1 MYQYDQYDQAMVDA
15 RVEEFRDQVRR
26 RMAGE
31 LTEDQFKPLRLM
43 NGLYLQLHAY
53 MLRVAIPYGTL
64 DSRQMRMLAHI
75 ARKYDRDYGHF
86 TTRQNIQY
94 NWIKLEDAGD
104 ILADLASVEMHAIQ
118 TSGNCIR
125 NISSDQY
132 AGAAADEVADPRPWA
147 ELLRQWSSFHPEF
160 SYLPRKFKIAV
171 IASDED
177 RAAMRLHDIG
187 IQLIERDGKLGAAFY
202 VGGGM
207 GRTPMI
213 APLIKDYVPIEDFL
227 SYAEAC
233 LRVYNRYG
241 RRDNIY
247 KARIKIL
254 IHELGAAEYARQVEA
269 EFAAVKS
276 LGIDPPP
283 AELERIGAFFA
294 PPAFEHFPFASSEVE
309 RPMGL
314 GRFPGV
320 STSLDINGGDS
331 LASDPDFAVW
341 LDQNVKPHKAPGYAI
356 VNISLKP
363 VGGIPGD
370 ATSAQI
376 DVMADLAERFSFDEL
391 RVTHAQ
397 NIVLPHVAQRDLF
410 AVWSALR
417 DAALAD
423 ANLDLISDIIA
434 CPGLDYCSLANA
446 RSIPVA
452 QKIALRFADQNRQ
465 RELGELKLKISGCI
479 NACGHHHAGH
489 IGILGVDRKG
499 VENYQ
504 LLLGGS
510 GAEDVS
516 LGTITGPGFD
526 EDGIVDAVERVTDKY
541 LELREQGERF
551 VDTFRRA
558 GMAPFKEAIYG

>member
-1 MYQYDQYDQAMVDA
+1 MYQYDQYDQSIVDA
-15 RVEEFRDQVRR
+15 RVEEFRDQVQRR
-26 RMAGE
+26 LAGRM
-31 LTEDQFKPLRLM
+31 TEDQFKPLRLM

-53 MLRVAIPYGTL
+53 MLRVAVPYGTL
-64 DSRQMRMLAHI
+64 SSRQMRMLAHI
-75 ARKYDRDYGHF
+75 ARRYDRGYGHF

-94 NWIKLEDAGD
+94 NWIKLEDAPD
-104 ILADLASVEMHAIQ
+104 ILAELATVEMHAIQ

-147 ELLRQWSSFHPEF
+147 ELIRQWSSFHPEF

-171 IASDED
+171 IASGED

-187 IQLIERDGKLGAAFY
+187 IQLVRTEAGELGARVF

-213 APLIKDYVPIEDFL
+213 APEIAPFVRADDLM
-227 SYAEAC
+227 SYLEAA

-254 IHELGAAEYARQVEA
+254 VHELGADEYRAQVEA
-269 EFAAVKS
+269 EFAHVKT
-276 LGIDPPP
+276 LGIDPPL
-283 AELERIGAFFA
+283 AELERISVFFA
-294 PPAFEHFPFASSEVE
+294 PPPYAADAPD
-309 RPMGL
+309 
-314 GRFPGV
+314 GV
-320 STSLDINGGDS
+320 DR
-331 LASDPDFAVW
+331 SDPDFAVW
-341 LDQNVKPHKAPGYAI
+341 LDQNVRPHKQPGHAL

-363 VGGIPGD
+363 IGGIPGD
-370 ATSAQI
+370 ASADQI
-376 DVMADLAERFSFDEL
+376 DLMADLAERYSHDEL

-397 NIVLPHVAQRDLF
+397 GIVLPHVRQADLH
-410 AVWSALR
+410 AVWRALT
-417 DAALAD
+417 DAGLAEP
-423 ANLDLISDIIA
+423 NLDLITDIIA

-452 QKIALRFADQNRQ
+452 QKIATRFADQNRQ
-465 RELGELKLKISGCI
+465 RDLGELKLKISGCI

-489 IGILGVDRKG
+489 IGILGVDKKG

-516 LGTITGPGFD
+516 LAKITGPGFS
-526 EDGIVDAVERVTDKY
+526 EDGVVDAIERVTDRY
-541 LELREQGERF
+541 LAVREPGERF
-551 VDTFRRA
+551 LDTYRRV
-558 GMAPFKEAIYG
+558 GFPTFKEAIYG

>member
-1 MYQYDQYDQAMVDA
+1 MYKYDQYDQAMVDA
-15 RVEEFRDQVRR
+15 RVEEFRDQARR
-26 RMAGE
+26 RLEGK

-64 DSRQMRMLAHI
+64 DSRQMHALADI
-75 ARKYDRDYGHF
+75 ADKYDRGYGHF

-94 NWIKLEDAGD
+94 NWIRLEDAAD
-104 ILADLASVEMHAIQ
+104 ILADLAKVEMHAIQ

-125 NISSDQY
+125 NISSDHF
-132 AGAAADEVADPRPWA
+132 AGAAADEVVDPRPYA

-171 IASDED
+171 IASEKD

-187 IQLIERDGKLGAAFY
+187 INIVKNDAGELGAAFY

-213 APLIKDYVPIEDFL
+213 APCINPFVPLDQL
-227 SYAEAC
+227 VTYCEAC

-241 RRDNIY
+241 RRDNKY

-254 IHELGAAEYARQVEA
+254 VHELGAEGYTRQVEE
-269 EFAAVKS
+269 EFAHLLEQGVEPPHDELMRIIRMFEAPNTDQTAPND
-276 LGIDPPP
+276 ID
-283 AELERIGAFFA
+283 R
-294 PPAFEHFPFASSEVE
+294 
-309 RPMGL
+309 
-314 GRFPGV
+314 
-320 STSLDINGGDS
+320 
-331 LASDPDFAVW
+331 SDPDFALWV
-341 LDQNVKPHKAPGYAI
+341 DRNTVAHKASGYVSA
-356 VNISLKP
+356 VISLKP

-370 ATSAQI
+370 ATAKQMHL
-376 DVMADLAERFSFDEL
+376 MADLAKEYSFDEL
-391 RVTHAQ
+391 RVMHTQ
-397 NIVLPHVAQRDLF
+397 NIVLPHVRKADLH
-410 AVWSALR
+410 ALWT
-417 DAALAD
+417 ALDEAGLGSP
-423 ANLDLISDIIA
+423 NLDTVEDIIA

-446 RSIPVA
+446 RSIPIA
-452 QKIALRFADQNRQ
+452 QRISERFA
-465 RELGELKLKISGCI
+465 ETGKTGTLGELKLKISGCI

-510 GAEDVS
+510 EAEDVS
-516 LGTITGPGFD
+516 LAKITGPGFD
-526 EDGIVDAVERVTDKY
+526 ENGIVNAVETVTTVY
-541 LELREQGERF
+541 ERERQDGERF
-551 VDTFRRA
+551 VDTYRRI
-558 GMAPFKEAIYG
+558 GMNPFKEALYG

>member
-1 MYQYDQYDQAMVDA
+1 MYKYDSYDQEMVDT
-15 RVEEFRDQVRR
+15 RVEEFRDQTRR
-26 RMAGE
+26 RIEGTLAE
-31 LTEDQFKPLRLM
+31 ENFRPLRLQ

-53 MLRVAIPYGTL
+53 MLRVAVPYGTL
-64 DSRQMRMLAHI
+64 SSAQMRMLGDI
-75 ARKYDRDYGHF
+75 ADKYDRGYGHF

-94 NWIKLEDAGD
+94 NWIKLEEAPD

-125 NISSDQY
+125 NISADQY
-132 AGAAADEVADPRPWA
+132 AGATADEIVDPRPYA

-160 SYLPRKFKIAV
+160 LHLPRKFKIAV
-171 IASDED
+171 IASDTD

-187 IQLIERDGKLGAAFY
+187 LQIVKNDKGEIGAAFY

-213 APLIKDYVPIEDFL
+213 APCINPFVPIDQL
-227 SYAEAC
+227 ITYSEAC

-241 RRDNIY
+241 RRDNKY

-254 IHELGAAEYARQVEA
+254 VHELGKDEYTRQVEE
-269 EFAAVKS
+269 EFAH
-276 LGIDPPP
+276 LQTQGIEPPL
-283 AELERIGAFFA
+283 AELERIKAHFVD
-294 PPAFEHFPFASSEVE
+294 PAFEAGASDD
-309 RPMGL
+309 
-314 GRFPGV
+314 
-320 STSLDINGGDS
+320 LD
-331 LASDPDFAVW
+331 LSDPDFALW
-341 LDQNVKPHKAPGYAI
+341 VKNNTFAHKQKGYIIA
-356 VNISLKP
+356 VVSLKP

-370 ATSAQI
+370 ASADQI
-376 DVMADLAERFSFDEL
+376 RLMADLAKEYSFDEL

-397 NIVLPHVAQRDLF
+397 NIVFPHVKKSDLYTI
-410 AVWSALR
+410 WQKLE
-417 DAALAD
+417 AADLSV
-423 ANLDLISDIIA
+423 ANLDGIGDIIA

-452 QKIALRFADQNRQ
+452 QKISERFAAQDRQ
-465 RELGELKLKISGCI
+465 DALGELKLKISGCI

-504 LLLGGS
+504 LLLGGCE
-510 GAEDVS
+510 GADTS
-516 LGTITGPGFD
+516 LGTITGPGFS
-526 EDGIVDAVERVTDKY
+526 EDGIVDAVEKATDVY
-541 LELREQGERF
+541 LANKEEGERF
-551 VDTFRRA
+551 LDTYRRI

>member
-1 MYQYDQYDQAMVDA
+1 MYKYDEYDQTMVDA
-15 RVEEFRDQVRR
+15 RVAEFADQVKRR
-26 RMAGE
+26 LAGE
-31 LTEDQFKPLRLM
+31 ITEDQFKPLRLM

-53 MLRVAIPYGTL
+53 MLRVAVPYGTL
-64 DSRQMRMLAHI
+64 DGRQMRMLAHI

-94 NWIKLEDAGD
+94 NWIKLEDAPA

-125 NISSDQY
+125 NISSDQW
-132 AGAAADEVADPRPWA
+132 AGAAADELTDPRPWA

-171 IASDED
+171 IAAEED

-187 IQLIERDGKLGAAFY
+187 IQIVERDGVHGAAFY

-213 APLIKDYVPIEDFL
+213 APLIKDFVPLDDLL
-227 SYAEAC
+227 SYTEAC

-254 IHELGAAEYARQVEA
+254 IHELGADEYRRQVEE
-269 EFAAVKS
+269 EFAHVKS
-276 LGIDPPP
+276 LGIDPPK
-283 AELERIGAFFA
+283 AEFDRIAAQFA
-294 PPAFEHFPFASSEVE
+294 MPPLDASASDEID
-309 RPMGL
+309 R
-314 GRFPGV
+314 
-320 STSLDINGGDS
+320 
-331 LASDPDFAVW
+331 SDPDFAVW
-341 LDQNVKPHKAPGYAI
+341 VDQNVAAHKVPGHAI

-363 VGGIPGD
+363 IGGIPGD
-370 ATSAQI
+370 ASSAQI
-376 DVMADLAERFSFDEL
+376 DLMADLAERYSHDEL

-397 NIVLPHVAQRDLF
+397 NIVLPHIRKADLF
-410 AVWSALR
+410 AIWQAL
-417 DAALAD
+417 DAADLATP
-423 ANLDLISDIIA
+423 NLDLISDIIA

-452 QKIALRFADQNRQ
+452 QKIAQRFADPVRQ
-465 RELGELKLKISGCI
+465 RDLGELKLKISGCI

-499 VENYQ
+499 TENYQ

-526 EDGIVDAVERVTDKY
+526 EDGIVDAIERVTDKY
-541 LELREQGERF
+541 LAERTDGERF
-551 VDTFRRA
+551 VDTYRRV

>member
-1 MYQYDQYDQAMVDA
+1 MYRYDSYDQAMVDA
-15 RVEEFRDQVRR
+15 RVEEFRDQARR
-26 RMAGE
+26 RLAGE

-53 MLRVAIPYGTL
+53 MLRVAVPYGTL
-64 DSRQMRMLAHI
+64 NGRQMRMLGQI
-75 ARKYDRDYGHF
+75 ARKYDKGYGHF

-94 NWIKLEDAGD
+94 NWIRLEDAAD

-132 AGAAADEVADPRPWA
+132 AGVAADEVADPRPWA

-171 IASDED
+171 IASPED

-187 IQLIERDGKLGAAFY
+187 VELVKKDGVVGARVFA
-202 VGGGM
+202 GGGM
-207 GRTPMI
+207 GRTPMVGPEI
-213 APLIKDYVPIEDFL
+213 RDFVAEDEII
-227 SYAEAC
+227 SYLEAC

-241 RRDNIY
+241 RRDNKF

-254 IHELGAAEYARQVEA
+254 VHELGVEEYRRQVEE
-269 EFAAVKS
+269 EFAHMKT
-276 LGIDPPP
+276 LGIEPPV
-283 AELERIGAFFA
+283 AELDRIRA
-294 PPAFEHFPFASSEVE
+294 HFASPAYETGLSDEVD
-309 RPMGL
+309 R
-314 GRFPGV
+314 
-320 STSLDINGGDS
+320 
-331 LASDPDFAVW
+331 SDPDFALW
-341 LDQNVKPHKAPGYAI
+341 LDRQTFAHKQPGYVIA
-356 VNISLKP
+356 NISLKP

-370 ATSAQI
+370 ASADQI
-376 DVMADLAERFSFDEL
+376 ELMADLAERYSMDEL

-397 NIVLPHVAQRDLF
+397 NIVLPYVKKADLY
-410 AVWSALR
+410 ALWKEL
-417 DAALAD
+417 DEAGLGS

-452 QKIALRFADQNRQ
+452 QKIATRFAGNGK
-465 RELGELKLKISGCI
+465 EEAIGELKLKISGCI

-499 VENYQ
+499 TENYQ

-510 GAEDVS
+510 GAEDCS
-516 LGTITGPGFD
+516 LGQITGPGFD
-526 EDGIVDAVERVTDKY
+526 ENGVVDAIERATDLY
-541 LELREQGERF
+541 LAERQEGERF
-551 VDTFRRA
+551 LDTYRRL

>member
-1 MYQYDQYDQAMVDA
+1 MYKYDEYDHAMVAA
-15 RVEEFRDQVRR
+15 RVAEFSDQVKRR
-26 RMAGE
+26 LAGE
-31 LTEDQFKPLRLM
+31 ITEDQFKPLRLM

-53 MLRVAIPYGTL
+53 MLRVAVPYGTL

-94 NWIKLEDAGD
+94 NWIKLEDAPA
-104 ILADLASVEMHAIQ
+104 ILEDLASVEMHAIQ

-125 NISSDQY
+125 NISSDQW
-132 AGAAADEVADPRPWA
+132 AGAAADEITDPRPWA

-171 IASDED
+171 IAADED

-187 IQLIERDGKLGAAFY
+187 IQIVEKDGQHGAAFY

-213 APLIKDYVPIEDFL
+213 APLIEDFVPLDDML

-254 IHELGAAEYARQVEA
+254 IHELGADEYRRQVEE
-269 EFAAVKS
+269 EFVHVKS
-276 LGIDPPP
+276 LGIDPPK
-283 AELERIGAFFA
+283 AEFDRIAKQFA
-294 PPAFEHFPFASSEVE
+294 PPPLDASAPDEID
-309 RPMGL
+309 R
-314 GRFPGV
+314 
-320 STSLDINGGDS
+320 
-331 LASDPDFAVW
+331 SDPDFAVW
-341 LDQNVKPHKAPGYAI
+341 VDQNVAAHKVPGHAI

-370 ATSAQI
+370 ASSAQI
-376 DVMADLAERFSFDEL
+376 DLMADLAEKYSHDEL

-397 NIVLPHVAQRDLF
+397 NIVLPHVRKADLY
-410 AVWSALR
+410 AIWQAL
-417 DAALAD
+417 DAAGLATP
-423 ANLDLISDIIA
+423 NLDLISDIIA

-452 QKIALRFADQNRQ
+452 QKIAARFSDLGRQ
-465 RELGELKLKISGCI
+465 KELGELKLKISGCI

-499 VENYQ
+499 TENYQ

-526 EDGIVDAVERVTDKY
+526 EDGIVDAIERVTDKY
-541 LELREQGERF
+541 LAERSEGERF
-551 VDTFRRA
+551 VDTFRRV

>member
-1 MYQYDQYDQAMVDA
+1 MYKYDTYDQSIVDS
-15 RVEEFRDQVRR
+15 RVEEFRDQVARR
-26 RMAGE
+26 LSGA
-31 LTEDQFKPLRLM
+31 LSEDQFKPLRLM

-75 ARKYDRDYGHF
+75 ARTYDRGYGHF
-86 TTRQNIQY
+86 TTRQNLQY
-94 NWIKLEDAGD
+94 NWIKLADAPD
-104 ILADLASVEMHAIQ
+104 ILADLATVEMHAIQ

-125 NISSDQY
+125 NISSDQF
-132 AGAAADEVADPRPWA
+132 AGAADDEVADPRPWA
-147 ELLRQWSSFHPEF
+147 ELLRQWSTFHPEF

-187 IQLIERDGKLGAAFY
+187 IQLVKRDGVFGGRVF

-213 APLIKDYVPIEDFL
+213 APEIKDFVRSDDLL
-227 SYAEAC
+227 SYVEAC
-233 LRVYNRYG
+233 LRVYNRHG

-254 IHELGAAEYARQVEA
+254 IHELGAAEYRRQVEE
-269 EFAAVKS
+269 EFAAVKK
-276 LGIDPPP
+276 LGLDPPE
-283 AELERIGAFFA
+283 AEFDRIAAMFA
-294 PPAFEHFPFASSEVE
+294 SPAFAEAAETYAPSPSSDA
-309 RPMGL
+309 
-314 GRFPGV
+314 RFSEWV
-320 STSLDINGGDS
+320 R
-331 LASDPDFAVW
+331 
-341 LDQNVKPHKAPGYAI
+341 QNVRAHKQSGYAI
-356 VNISLKP
+356 VTVSLKP

-370 ATSAQI
+370 ASAEQI
-376 DVMADLAERFSFDEL
+376 DIMADLAERHSFDEL

-397 NIVLPHVAQRDLF
+397 NIVFPHVRQADLYL
-410 AVWSALR
+410 VWQ
-417 DAALAD
+417 ALAD
-423 ANLDLISDIIA
+423 AGLAEPNLDLISDIIA

-446 RSIPVA
+446 RSIPLA
-452 QKIALRFADQNRQ
+452 QKIASRFADLGRQ

-516 LGTITGPGFD
+516 LARITGPGFD
-526 EDGIVDAVERVTDKY
+526 EDGIVDAVETATNVY
-541 LELREQGERF
+541 LARREGDERF
-551 VDTFRRA
+551 LDTYRRI
-558 GMAPFKEAIYG
+558 GMEPFKEALYG

>member
-1 MYQYDQYDQAMVDA
+1 MYKYDTYDQSAVNA
-15 RVEEFRDQVRR
+15 RVAEFRDQVNRR
-26 RMAGE
+26 LAGE
-31 LTEDQFKPLRLM
+31 ITEDQFKPLRLM

-53 MLRVAIPYGTL
+53 MLRVAVPYGTM
-64 DSRQMRMLAHI
+64 DSKQMHMLAHI
-75 ARKYDRDYGHF
+75 ARKYDRGYGHF

-94 NWIKLEDAGD
+94 NWIKLEEC
-104 ILADLASVEMHAIQ
+104 ADLLEELASVEMHAIQ

-147 ELLRQWSSFHPEF
+147 ELLRQWSTFHPEF

-171 IASDED
+171 IASPED

-187 IQLIERDGKLGAAFY
+187 IELVKRDSVLGGRVF

-213 APLIKDYVPIEDFL
+213 APEINPFVKAEDLL
-227 SYAEAC
+227 SYIEAC

-254 IHELGAAEYARQVEA
+254 VHEIGADSYRAQVAE
-269 EFAAVKS
+269 EFAHVKT
-276 LGIDPPP
+276 LGIDPPM
-283 AELERIGAFFA
+283 AEFDRISAFFA
-294 PPAFEHFPFASSEVE
+294 PPAFDA
-309 RPMGL
+309 
-314 GRFPGV
+314 
-320 STSLDINGGDS
+320 
-331 LASDPDFAVW
+331 ASDEIDRSVPAFAAW
-341 LDQNVKPHKAPGYAI
+341 LDQNVKPHKQPGYAI

-363 VGGIPGD
+363 IGGIPGD
-370 ATSAQI
+370 ASADQI
-376 DVMADLAERFSFDEL
+376 DVMADLAKDFSFDEL

-397 NIVLPHVAQRDLF
+397 NIVLPHVAKRDLY
-410 AVWSALR
+410 AVWQKLNEAG
-417 DAALAD
+417 LAE

-452 QKIALRFADQNRQ
+452 QKIATRFADMDRQ
-465 RELGELKLKISGCI
+465 RDLGELKLKISGCI

-489 IGILGVDRKG
+489 IGILGVDKKG

-504 LLLGGS
+504 LTFGGS

-516 LGTITGPGFD
+516 IGKIIGPGFD
-526 EDGIVDAVERVTDKY
+526 EDGVVDAVEKATEVYRK
-541 LELREQGERF
+541 LREGDERF
-551 VDTFRRA
+551 IDTYRRV
-558 GMAPFKEAIYG
+558 GLDPFKEAIYA

>member
-1 MYQYDQYDQAMVDA
+1 MYQYDSYDQAMVDA
-15 RVEEFRDQVRR
+15 RVAEFRDQTERR
-26 RMAGE
+26 LNGQLSEA
-31 LTEDQFKPLRLM
+31 QFRPLRLM

-64 DSRQMRMLAHI
+64 SSKQMHMLAHI

-94 NWIKLEDAGD
+94 NWIKLSDAPD

-132 AGAAADEVADPRPWA
+132 AGVSADEIADPRPLA

-160 SYLPRKFKIAV
+160 TYLPRKFKIAV
-171 IASDED
+171 IASEQD

-187 IQLIERDGKLGAAFY
+187 IELVKKDGELGARVF

-207 GRTPMI
+207 GRTPMV
-213 APLIKDYVPIEDFL
+213 APEIREFVPFAEVV
-227 SYAEAC
+227 SYLEAC
-233 LRVYNRYG
+233 LRVYNRHG
-241 RRDNIY
+241 RRDNKY

-254 IHELGAAEYARQVEA
+254 VHEMGREEYTRQVEE
-269 EFAAVKS
+269 EFAHMKT
-276 LGIDPPP
+276 LNLDPPL
-283 AELERIGAFFA
+283 AELERIAAHFA
-294 PPAFEHFPFASSEVE
+294 PPAYEAGLSDELDLSDRDFAAW
-309 RPMGL
+309 
-314 GRFPGV
+314 V
-320 STSLDINGGDS
+320 ST
-331 LASDPDFAVW
+331 
-341 LDQNVKPHKAPGYAI
+341 QVKPHKVPGYAI

-370 ATSAQI
+370 ASSAQI
-376 DVMADLAERFSFDEL
+376 DVIADLAEKYSFDEL

-397 NIVLPHVAQRDLF
+397 NIVLAHVKKADLY
-410 AVWSALR
+410 AVWKALEE
-417 DAALAD
+417 AD
-423 ANLDLISDIIA
+423 LGTANLDLISDIIA

-452 QKIALRFADQNRQ
+452 QKIAQRFSDLDRQ
-465 RELGELKLKISGCI
+465 KELGELKLKISGCI
-479 NACGHHHAGH
+479 NACGHHHAGN

-516 LGTITGPGFD
+516 LGQITGPGFD
-526 EDGIVDAVERVTDKY
+526 ENGIVDAVEKATNVY
-541 LELREQGERF
+541 LANRQDGERF
-551 VDTFRRA
+551 IDTYRRI
-558 GMAPFKEAIYG
+558 GMTPFKEALYA

>member
-1 MYQYDQYDQAMVDA
+1 MYRYDEYDQSIVDA
-15 RVEEFRDQVRR
+15 RVEEFRDQVQRR
-26 RMAGE
+26 LSGE
-31 LTEDQFKPLRLM
+31 ISEDQFKPLRLM

-53 MLRVAIPYGTL
+53 MLRVAVPYGTL
-64 DSRQMRMLAHI
+64 DGRQMRMLAHI
-75 ARKYDRDYGHF
+75 ARKYDRGYGHF

-94 NWIKLEDAGD
+94 NWIKLAEAPD
-104 ILADLASVEMHAIQ
+104 ILAELATVEMHAIQ

-147 ELLRQWSSFHPEF
+147 ELIRQWSTFHPEF

-171 IASDED
+171 IAADED

-187 IQLIERDGKLGAAFY
+187 LRLVERDGVLGAEVY

-213 APLIKDYVPIEDFL
+213 APLIRDFVPADDL
-227 SYAEAC
+227 MSYLEAA

-254 IHELGAAEYARQVEA
+254 VHEIGADEYRRQVEE
-269 EFAAVKS
+269 EFALVKQ
-276 LGIDPPP
+276 LGIDPPA
-283 AELERIGAFFA
+283 AELARITAMFA
-294 PPAFEHFPFASSEVE
+294 PPA
-309 RPMGL
+309 L
-314 GRFPGV
+314 N
-320 STSLDINGGDS
+320 DGGAAPDR
-331 LASDPDFAVW
+331 SDPDFAIW
-341 LDQNVKPHKAPGYAI
+341 LDRNVKPHKARGHAI

-363 VGGIPGD
+363 IGGIPGD
-370 ATSAQI
+370 ASADQI
-376 DVMADLAERFSFDEL
+376 DVMAELAERYSHDEL

-397 NIVLPHVAQRDLF
+397 NIVLPHVRQGDLY
-410 AVWSALR
+410 AVWQT
-417 DAALAD
+417 LAD
-423 ANLDLISDIIA
+423 AGLAEANLDLVSDIIA

-452 QKIALRFADQNRQ
+452 QKIAQRFADPARQ

-499 VENYQ
+499 TENYQ

-516 LGTITGPGFD
+516 LGKITGPGFS
-526 EDGIVDAVERVTDKY
+526 EDGVVDAIERVTDKY
-541 LELREQGERF
+541 LEVREGAERF
-551 VDTFRRA
+551 VDTYRRV
-558 GMAPFKEAIYG
+558 GMEPFKEAIYG